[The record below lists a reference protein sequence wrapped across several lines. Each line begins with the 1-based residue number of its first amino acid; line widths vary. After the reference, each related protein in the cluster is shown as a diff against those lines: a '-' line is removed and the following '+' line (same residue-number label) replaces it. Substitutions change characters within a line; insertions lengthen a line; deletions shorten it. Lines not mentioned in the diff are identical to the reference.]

1 MSATMAQATNR
12 PIPGSDILDDSYTSE
27 TTFASSLKG
36 YDINPGLDSSFP
48 ALSFQSKRFDFYEFT
63 KLEFLW
69 RPTSAITAT
78 KGMVILAF
86 DPNPNAREPN
96 DLGEIMAYESV
107 VGESI
112 YKTVRLS
119 VPPHMLRGRRF
130 VRHGPTKDHLTLFDP
145 GMLIIANQGI
155 DAQASLG
162 VIEVHYT
169 VKFSGYHLTGTTDF
183 APHQLAVLTLDA
195 DQTGIVANTATKVE
209 LDVLTM
215 GGLGGTLDTTSKRYT
230 PGAGLYK
237 VSGKLGIHETTNGT
251 STLPSI
257 AMLYKNGAALT
268 TPFTNIGM
276 CSNDTGSAGHDG
288 VNLLGYV
295 ECDSDDYLEIW
306 FNNESASSV
315 TTIYESMSFVTIE
328 AVN

>member
-1 MSATMAQATNR
+1 MSATMAQAANR

-27 TTFASSLKG
+27 TTFATSLKG

-63 KLEFLW
+63 RLEFLW

-86 DPNPNAREPN
+86 DPNPNAREPT

-107 VGESI
+107 VAESI

-162 VIEVHYT
+162 VVEVHYT
-169 VKFSGYHLTGTTDF
+169 VKFSGYHLGGTTAF
-183 APHQLAVLTLDA
+183 APHQIEVLSMDA
-195 DQTGIVANTATKVE
+195 SQTGIAATTATKLE
-209 LDVLTM
+209 LDVQTL
-215 GGLGGTLDTTSKRYT
+215 GGLGGTLDTTNKRYT
-230 PGAGLYK
+230 PGEGLYRI
-237 VSGKLGIHETTNGT
+237 SGLLSFAETTNGDT
-251 STLPSI
+251 PS
-257 AMLYKNGAALT
+257 AMQVMMYKNGTVLAA
-268 TPFTNIGM
+268 PFLYIGLA
-276 CSNDTGSAGHDG
+276 SGDSAEGGYDG
-288 VNLLGYV
+288 ITLSGYV
-295 ECDSDDYLEIW
+295 ECDSDDYLEVW
-306 FNNESASSV
+306 VRNNSANSA
-315 TTIYESMSFVTIE
+315 TTVDHTMSHVVIE
-328 AVN
+328 AIN